1 MKSQNKNYE
10 FKNLFHMPSKIAY
23 LLQLLYEHMLC
34 SIIFIVYSFVSNS
47 IVLGIASLQGFLPLD
62 FKIQNF

>member
-1 MKSQNKNYE
+1 MKSQNKSYE
-10 FKNLFHMPSKIAY
+10 FKNLFHISSNIAF

-34 SIIFIVYSFVSNS
+34 SVIFIVYSFVSNS
-47 IVLGIASLQGFLPLD
+47 IVLGIASLQVFLPLD